1 MILGIGIELLEVPR
15 FRASLARFDA
25 RWRARVFTPG
35 EQAYAAARRSGEAQ
49 SLAVRFAA
57 KCAAR
62 RALAALC
69 RKRPSPLVSGKPE
82 TWACAVLYAL
92 GQVNYLSDKASTP
105 TMPQVKDALQRQA
118 NEFLW
123 HLGDLRK
130 IEKPD
135 DLTKAL
141 LKFAESREAREAE
154 LREKFLRRDA

>member
-62 RALAALC
+62 RALAAASE
-69 RKRPSPLVSGKPE
+69 RTTRGIAWRDIEVVRAAGRPPTLRLHGHAQEIAGAAGVRDIALSLTHDRS
-82 TWACAVLYAL
+82 ACMAHVVVE
-92 GQVNYLSDKASTP
+92 GT
-105 TMPQVKDALQRQA
+105 TR
-118 NEFLW
+118 
-123 HLGDLRK
+123 
-130 IEKPD
+130 
-135 DLTKAL
+135 
-141 LKFAESREAREAE
+141 
-154 LREKFLRRDA
+154 